1 MERPINARCRGGRTV
16 QRDSLCGGGV
26 RVPQVGQERS
36 RKGDGTTRQGNGKT
50 KQGKIKMVRENCGKK
65 EQDSVT
71 TTEAPGCKQRPG
83 RRKRRVT
90 QPEGGHGRPR
100 GPRGAGAETSG
111 LLRTV
116 RRDEKI
122 HGHRNR
128 GDRVRVWIF
137 YHQVA
142 NMILPRGHTM

>member
-1 MERPINARCRGGRTV
+1 MERHDKAMEKLSKEKEKWYEKTV
-16 QRDSLCGGGV
+16 EKKNKISL
-26 RVPQVGQERS
+26 
-36 RKGDGTTRQGNGKT
+36 
-50 KQGKIKMVRENCGKK
+50 I
-65 EQDSVT
+65 T

-83 RRKRRVT
+83 RRKLRVT

-142 NMILPRGHTM
+142 NMILPRGSHNVRITRVSL